1 MKINKKI
8 EIFVFT
14 CICLFLSYL
23 LCPLQNKSDYDNHIG
38 KRDFFCSMPL
48 YIYIFAAFIF
58 VLFIK

>member
-23 LCPLQNKSDYDNHIG
+23 LCPLQNKSDDDNHIG
-38 KRDFFCSMPL
+38 KRDFFVLCH
-48 YIYIFAAFIF
+48 YIFTFLLL
-58 VLFIK
+58 LFLFYL